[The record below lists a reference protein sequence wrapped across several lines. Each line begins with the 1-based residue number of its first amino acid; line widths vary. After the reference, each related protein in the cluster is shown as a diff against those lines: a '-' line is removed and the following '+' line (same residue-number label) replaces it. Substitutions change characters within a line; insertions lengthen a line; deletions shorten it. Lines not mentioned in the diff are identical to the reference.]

1 MNQTQRLID
10 SIRDAPH
17 DAVIVAGMFAIPGS
31 DRTVD
36 RQPYAAPGARLG
48 ASTVR
53 SLCWPV
59 RACIHAARP
68 WRTCG
73 SRSS

>member
-31 DRTVD
+31 DRAVD
-36 RQPYAAPGARLG
+36 RQPPPPPGARL
-48 ASTVR
+48 TT
-53 SLCWPV
+53 
-59 RACIHAARP
+59 RACYRQRGIRGCAVRI
-68 WRTCG
+68 
-73 SRSS
+73 